1 MTENLTTLSQRIFKA
16 PDFWRQPQ
24 AWQTRLLKPVG
35 RLYGRMVTWR
45 ATRPAQYKAPIPVIC
60 VGNFTL
66 GGSGKTPTVHA
77 VVRLLQQA
85 GKKPAILLRGY
96 GGELRGP
103 LKVNPELH
111 SARMVGDEAMLHV
124 HIAPT
129 WISANR
135 AVGGQAIV
143 ADGYADCIVMD
154 DGAQNSTLHKDFTL
168 QVIDG
173 GAGFGNGRIFPA
185 GPLRESLKQALPRTD
200 AVLMIGADQTGLL
213 PLLQSRKNIFTGHIA
228 VDEDIAHLR
237 EQPLF
242 AFAGI
247 GRPQKFYATLRKAGL
262 NVIGTRNYPDHY
274 PFSGQDLKNLQQAA
288 DKMHAKLVTT
298 TKDWVRIPSGLQHSV
313 SFFPISLKLDQEDI
327 LNKFLLSLWTS

>member
-16 PDFWRQPQ
+16 PDFWRHPH

-35 RLYGRMVTWR
+35 RLYGHVVTWR

-77 VVRLLQQA
+77 IAQLLQKA

-103 LKVNPELH
+103 LKVNPEIH
-111 SARMVGDEAMLHV
+111 NARMVGDEAMLHV

-129 WISANR
+129 WISSNR
-135 AVGGQAIV
+135 ATGAQAIV
-143 ADGYADCIVMD
+143 ADGQADCIIMD
-154 DGAQNSTLHKDFTL
+154 DGAQNPSLHKDFTL

-185 GPLRESLKQALPRTD
+185 GPLRESIKHALQRTN
-200 AVLMIGADQTGLL
+200 AILMIGQDHTSLL
-213 PLLQSRKNIFTGHIA
+213 PMLQNRKNIFTAQIQ
-228 VDEDIAHLR
+228 VDDDISALR
-237 EQPLF
+237 DKPF
-242 AFAGI
+242 YAFAGI
-247 GRPQKFYATLRKAGL
+247 GRPQKFYQTLRKTGF
-262 NVIGTRNYPDHY
+262 NIVGTKNFPDHY
-274 PFSGQDLKNLQQAA
+274 PFNSQDLKALQQDAA
-288 DKMHAKLVTT
+288 KYQAELITT
-298 TKDWVRIPSGLQHSV
+298 TKDWVRIPLGYQHLV
-313 SFFPISLKLDQEDI
+313 SFLPVSLKIDQEDM
-327 LNKFLLSLWTS
+327 LNQFLLSLWSS